1 MEVLHNSESVHTLG
15 KLYPSLAMATAYP
28 YHQPIEVIHNAYTAQ
43 QTTEIASRM
52 GTAKAN
58 MRVDKIF
65 TSSFMAGAILAFA
78 CAAVSTVNTAPWYQE
93 NAPGVIKLF
102 AALIFP
108 FGLVAIILTG
118 ADLATGSFMFT
129 TLSTLHRRT
138 SVLKMLQHWVITF
151 FGNLAGSLFVM
162 AIIAGYGEI
171 LSDAAYRTQ
180 TIKFATTKVV
190 HPPWHAIFIRG
201 IGANWLVCLAC
212 FLACGAR
219 EMVSKII
226 AIWWP
231 TFAFVILGFDHV
243 IANMFYIPM
252 AIFLGA
258 EEITV
263 GLYIWKSMIPA
274 LLGNI
279 VGGGLFVGVVYWYL
293 YLAGNP
299 SPILIDGSAFG
310 GATVALFGVNADVQ
324 EERSRRESDKTDM
337 A

>member
-1 MEVLHNSESVHTLG
+1 M
-15 KLYPSLAMATAYP
+15 AYP
-28 YHQPIEVIHNAYTAQ
+28 YNQPMEVVHNAYTAQ
-43 QTTEIASRM
+43 QTTEIASRLGAM
-52 GTAKAN
+52 KVR
-58 MRVDKIF
+58 MRIDKVF
-65 TSSFMAGAILAFA
+65 TSGFMAGAILAFA
-78 CAAVSTVNTAPWYQE
+78 CAAVSVVNVAPWYQQ
-93 NAPGVIKLF
+93 NAPGVIKLM

-129 TLSTLHRRT
+129 TMSTLHRRT
-138 SVLKMLQHWVITF
+138 SILQMLQHWVLTF

-162 AIIAGYGEI
+162 GIIIGYGGI
-171 LSDAAYRTQ
+171 LSDAAYRSQ
-180 TIKFATTKVV
+180 TIAFATKKVV
-190 HPPWHAIFIRG
+190 APEWHQIFLRG

-219 EMVSKII
+219 EMFSKILG
-226 AIWWP
+226 IWWP

-243 IANMFYIPM
+243 IANMFYIPI

-258 EEITV
+258 PEITV

-279 VGGGLFVGVVYWYL
+279 VGGGLFVGVVYWYM

-299 SPILIDGSAFG
+299 EPILIDGVSYG
-310 GATVALFGVNADVQ
+310 GRSMSLFGVNADV
-324 EERSRRESDKTDM
+324 EEPPTQIRRESDKTSM
-337 A
+337 V